1 MNKCLS
7 NLSLIVI
14 TLLLSSC
21 GQNTKDWP
29 RTSFTFTYEMVIET
43 KLYFHQKA
51 NNYVKEIY
59 DSRESSDAL
68 FSKRVIESITA
79 LPYKEKKEKTVDA
92 KNYSLLLSIQFTY
105 LNDNVEEI
113 ENIIFY
119 EYGISN
125 GKVVF
130 NNGDIHYFPGTVR
143 VIYNSI
149 VDGDNR

>member
-68 FSKRVIESITA
+68 FSKRVI
-79 LPYKEKKEKTVDA
+79 
-92 KNYSLLLSIQFTY
+92 
-105 LNDNVEEI
+105 
-113 ENIIFY
+113 
-119 EYGISN
+119 
-125 GKVVF
+125 
-130 NNGDIHYFPGTVR
+130 
-143 VIYNSI
+143 
-149 VDGDNR
+149 